1 MAKNSVK
8 NRKSYTKE
16 IREAEKKPKKSKWR
30 EILED
35 ILLAVVLYFAIDFC
49 IGRFRVENVSMET
62 TFHEGQLVMVNK
74 LNYKFSEP
82 RRGDVVIFHA
92 PTAPGKDYIKRMI
105 GLPGDHIE
113 IIDGALYINGEQI
126 DEPWL
131 HEPMNYPAGKTGPW
145 DVPEGQY
152 FVLGDNRNHSSD
164 SHDWGFVPKE
174 NLIGNAFFRYW
185 PLNKIG
191 IINDRITLSTDE
203 GN

>member
-1 MAKNSVK
+1 MAKRT

-16 IREAEKKPKKSKWR
+16 ILAAEQKKKKPWWR
-30 EILED
+30 ELIED
-35 ILLAVVLYFAIDFC
+35 VILAVVLYFAIDFC

-62 TFHEGQLVMVNK
+62 TFTEGELVMVNK

-92 PTAPGKDYIKRMI
+92 PTEPGKDYIKRLI

-113 IIDGALYINGEQI
+113 IKDSQLYINGEAVE
-126 DEPWL
+126 EPWL
-131 HEPMNYPAGKTGPW
+131 HEAIEYEGEW

-164 SHDWGFVPKE
+164 SHVWGCVPRE

-185 PLNKIG
+185 PLSHISVIKG
-191 IINDRITLSTDE
+191 GITLSADE
-203 GN
+203 E

>member
-1 MAKNSVK
+1 MAKRT

-16 IREAEKKPKKSKWR
+16 ILAAEQKKKKPWWR
-30 EILED
+30 ELIED
-35 ILLAVVLYFAIDFC
+35 VLLAVVLYFAIDFC

-62 TFHEGQLVMVNK
+62 TFTEGELVMVNK

-92 PTAPGKDYIKRMI
+92 PTEPGKDYIKRLI

-113 IIDGALYINGEQI
+113 IKDSQLYINGEAVE
-126 DEPWL
+126 EPWL
-131 HEPMNYPAGKTGPW
+131 HEAIEYEGEW

-164 SHDWGFVPKE
+164 SHVWGCVPRE

-185 PLNKIG
+185 PLSHISVIKG
-191 IINDRITLSTDE
+191 GITLSTDE
-203 GN
+203 E

>member
-1 MAKNSVK
+1 MAKNNVK

-16 IREAEKKPKKSKWR
+16 IHEAEKPKQKPKWR
-30 EILED
+30 EIVED
-35 ILLAVVLYFAIDFC
+35 VLLAVVLYFAIDFC
-49 IGRFRVENVSMET
+49 IGRFRVENISMET

-82 RRGDVVIFHA
+82 RRGDVVIFHS
-92 PTAPGKDYIKRMI
+92 PVDPGKDYIKRMI

-113 IIDGALYINGEQI
+113 VTDGELYINGEKI

-131 HEPMNYPAGKTGPW
+131 HEPMQYSGSW
-145 DVPEGQY
+145 DVAEGEY

-164 SHDWGFVPKE
+164 SHVWGSVPKK

-185 PLNKIG
+185 PLNRIS
-191 IINDRITLSTDE
+191 IIRDTITLSNETAK
-203 GN
+203 

>member
-1 MAKNSVK
+1 MSKNSQR

-16 IREAEKKPKKSKWR
+16 IREAESKPKKSKWR
-30 EILED
+30 EIIED

-49 IGRFRVENVSMET
+49 IGRFRVENISMET

-82 RRGDVVIFHA
+82 RRGDVVIFHS
-92 PTAPGKDYIKRMI
+92 PVDQGKDYIKRMI

-113 IIDGALYINGEQI
+113 VTGGELYINGEKI
-126 DEPWL
+126 EEPWL
-131 HEPMNYPAGKTGPW
+131 HEPMQYSGVW
-145 DVPEGQY
+145 DVKEGEY

-164 SHDWGFVPKE
+164 SHIWEGVPKA

-185 PLNKIG
+185 PLNRIS
-191 IINDRITLSTDE
+191 IINDSITLSTDE
-203 GN
+203 KK